1 MIVRFSI
8 IHSVWP
14 PNYCFLFFQNNFWEY
29 TILSDAFENDGLCN
43 FLDGWVGGRGGG
55 GDKQSIMGDSEI
67 DNNLKIW

>member
-1 MIVRFSI
+1 MIVRFFNNTLCLI
-8 IHSVWP
+8 WP

-43 FLDGWVGGRGGG
+43 FLDGWVGRRG